1 MELRQL
7 RYMLMVAEE
16 KNFSRAAEKLYIA
29 QPHLSQSI
37 LKLEKQMGVRLFD
50 RTTTPVKLTY
60 AGELFAAK
68 ARQMLNLQE
77 ELSRQMEDIVED
89 ESGRLSIG
97 ISTIRGSTVLPVVL
111 PAFHELFP
119 KVEISLREGT
129 SQDLENWLNKGITD
143 LTITNLPLGKGE
155 FSYEVILEEEVLL
168 ATAPQHPL
176 AEARKQQPTGERY
189 VELRSLSEEPF
200 ILLHQGQGLR
210 HIADLLFLRAGFQ
223 PKILLE
229 TRSSETAL
237 GLAAAGMGLTFS
249 SLSLDNPLARGARPV
264 YLRIADYPFMR
275 TLVVVH
281 RKEKYF
287 AKYEREFIRI
297 IRQVIGHC
305 GQEPSS

>member
-7 RYMLMVAEE
+7 RYMLMIAEE

-37 LKLEKQMGVRLFD
+37 LKLEKQLGVRLFD
-50 RTTTPVKLTY
+50 RSTTPVRLTY

-68 ARQMLNLQE
+68 ARQILNLQE
-77 ELSRQMEDIVED
+77 ELSRQMEDIIED
-89 ESGRLSIG
+89 ESGRLSVG
-97 ISTIRGSTVLPVVL
+97 ISTIRGSTVLPLVL
-111 PAFHELFP
+111 PVFHELFP
-119 KVEISLREGT
+119 KVEISLKEGT
-129 SQDLENWLNKGITD
+129 SQDLENWLNKGVTD
-143 LTITNLPLGKGE
+143 LTITNLPLGKGD
-155 FSYEVILEEEVLL
+155 FSYEVVLEEEVLL
-168 ATAPQHPL
+168 AASPGHL
-176 AEARKQQPTGERY
+176 LVEARKNQPASEAY
-189 VELRSLSEEPF
+189 VALRDLREEPF

-210 HIADLLFLRAGFQ
+210 HIADLLFLRAGFR

-249 SLSLDNPLARGARPV
+249 SLSLDNPFARGKRPV

-281 RKEKYF
+281 RKEKYL

-297 IRQVIGHC
+297 IRQAIGHY
-305 GQEPSS
+305 GQNYL